1 MGGHQTKVQNVG
13 TSKKRD
19 RRTFEEKQVENE
31 GDRRKPKDSDIVK
44 VGAVEGEAAASQVS
58 DISIRA
64 QQLRRQAGVPPAVQ
78 F

>member
-1 MGGHQTKVQNVG
+1 
-13 TSKKRD
+13 
-19 RRTFEEKQVENE
+19 VENE